1 MMSAT
6 PRYAL
11 VAALA
16 LFIGFNLRPLLAAIG
31 PLLDMLQSDLGM
43 SSTLASLLTT
53 LPILL
58 MGVFALTGPWLQL
71 RVGEVRGISLGMLLV
86 VLASAAR
93 VMIDSSAALIASAA
107 VAGTG
112 IAMVQALMPAW
123 LKRHHPQRA
132 GSLMGLF
139 TTGIMGGAVL
149 AAAGAAPA
157 AELGGWRLVLG
168 AAAIPALLGLL
179 AWLAYAGA
187 QTRSAQVPA
196 LPYRNARAWMLLAF
210 FGIGTSAYTLVLAWL
225 PAYYVDLGF
234 SPVYAGYLLGGLS
247 GMEVVAGLL
256 VSALVHRFP
265 DRRPLLTVVIGLMV
279 TGLACLIL
287 APVPLVLPA
296 IVLLGLG
303 IGALFPLTL
312 IVTLDHAESPAEA
325 GALLAFVQ
333 GGGYAIAAL
342 MPLVAG
348 MIRDHLASLQWAW
361 ICMLCGSLV
370 ILIMT
375 WRLGK
380 PAPVS
385 TAAMAVHPAG

>member
-16 LFIGFNLRPLLAAIG
+16 LFMGFNLRPLLAAIG
-31 PLLDMLQSDLGM
+31 PLLDMLQHDLGM

-58 MGVFALTGPWLQL
+58 MGVFALTGPWLQRHL
-71 RVGEVRGISLGMLLV
+71 GEVRGISLGMLLV
-86 VLASAAR
+86 TLASAAR
-93 VMIDSSAALIASAA
+93 LMIDSSAALILSAA
-107 VAGTG
+107 AAGTG

-149 AAAGAAPA
+149 GASAAAPA
-157 AELGGWRLVLG
+157 ADIAGWRLVLG
-168 AAAIPALLGLL
+168 AAALPALLALL
-179 AWLAYAGA
+179 AWLGYAGG
-187 QTRSAQVPA
+187 QVRHAEIPT
-196 LPYRNARAWMLLAF
+196 LPYRNSRAWLLLIF

-234 SPVYAGYLLGGLS
+234 SPAYSGYLLGGLS
-247 GMEVVAGLL
+247 AMEVVAGLL
-256 VSALVHRFP
+256 VSALVRRFP
-265 DRRPLLTVVIGLMV
+265 DRRPLLTVVIGLMLA
-279 TGLACLIL
+279 GLACLIF
-287 APVPLVLPA
+287 APALLVLPA
-296 IVLLGLG
+296 IALLGLG

-312 IVTLDHAESPAEA
+312 IVTLDHANSPVEA

-348 MIRDHLASLQWAW
+348 MIRDQLASLHWAW
-361 ICMLCGSLV
+361 VCMVFGSLV

-375 WRLGK
+375 WQLGK
-380 PAPVS
+380 P
-385 TAAMAVHPAG
+385 TADVPAAANPAS